1 MSRLIQFHQVKLKD
15 TDATENRPAYCVRMF
30 STTMYYMC
38 DLDVASLAHELVFL
52 FVCMPSYGS
61 DKKHDMQRRIFG
73 LTCSLCSL

>member
-52 FVCMPSYGS
+52 LFACLPMAQT
-61 DKKHDMQRRIFG
+61 KNM
-73 LTCSLCSL
+73 TCREGYLA

>member
-38 DLDVASLAHELVFL
+38 DLDVASLAHELVFFL
-52 FVCMPSYGS
+52 FACLPMAQTKNMTSREGY
-61 DKKHDMQRRIFG
+61 
-73 LTCSLCSL
+73 LA